1 MDSIKENFI
10 QIMKEKYELEQKS
23 DLYSF
28 EMVEKK
34 LENQLENQFEKPE
47 TSRQAI
53 TQKAIKNIIDE
64 V

>member
-10 QIMKEKYELEQKS
+10 QIMKEKYELELKS

-28 EMVEKK
+28 EIVEKIF
-34 LENQLENQFEKPE
+34 ENQLENQFQKPE

-64 V
+64 A